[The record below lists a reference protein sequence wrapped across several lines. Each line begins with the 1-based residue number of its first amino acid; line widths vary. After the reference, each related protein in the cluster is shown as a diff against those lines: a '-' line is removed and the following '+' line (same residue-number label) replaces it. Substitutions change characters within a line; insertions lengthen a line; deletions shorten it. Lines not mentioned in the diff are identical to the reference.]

1 MRNILII
8 NIFLFFLNNC
18 GIGVPDDETSCDN
31 NRVLALVLIGGTER
45 SDLAVMSRLYIGC
58 SSSFKQ
64 PGP

>member
-1 MRNILII
+1 MIF
-8 NIFLFFLNNC
+8 FLFFFIFQDCQL
-18 GIGVPDDETSCDN
+18 GTPDDETSCDN

-45 SDLAVMSRLYIGC
+45 SDLAVISRLYIGC